1 VFPLR
6 DHNPT
11 EIFPFFTVLI
21 MVLTAGTW
29 LLVQGLGLSDNALYE
44 SICTLGVVPADIT
57 GLNVVKGANVCE
69 SSNIGMASVLSSMFL
84 HVSWG
89 HLLGNLWFLW
99 VFGNNIEDSMG
110 HLSFVAFYLITGTAA
125 VMAHI
130 AVNPSSAVPMVGA
143 SGAISGIMGA
153 YLVLYPRISIDTWV
167 FFVVLKLPAWFM
179 LGYWISIQ
187 LTGVLGPGS
196 VDGGVA
202 YGAHLGGFVAGL
214 LLVPFFRNKKL
225 VKAKKRGIVLPRAE
239 IDNRGWW

>member
-1 VFPLR
+1 MFPLR

-110 HLSFVAFYLITGTAA
+110 HLSFVAFYLITGMAA
-125 VMAHI
+125 VMAGPPYTGGGTSSTS
-130 AVNPSSAVPMVGA
+130 ADGSDGSKGSAPRGGTGGRPSLVAL
-143 SGAISGIMGA
+143 AISTKRNFA
-153 YLVLYPRISIDTWV
+153 YFTFSAKSAGMSPNCRRIS
-167 FFVVLKLPAWFM
+167 AW
-179 LGYWISIQ
+179 
-187 LTGVLGPGS
+187 
-196 VDGGVA
+196 
-202 YGAHLGGFVAGL
+202 
-214 LLVPFFRNKKL
+214 
-225 VKAKKRGIVLPRAE
+225 
-239 IDNRGWW
+239 